1 MPIELGALNQ
11 THHRRRT
18 LSGTQGTGEQPVIS
32 PNGNWSN
39 LILNPVV
46 IDWQLSIIVWASK

>member
-18 LSGTQGTGEQPVIS
+18 LSGTEGAGEQPVI
-32 PNGNWSN
+32 
-39 LILNPVV
+39 PVMGTF
-46 IDWQLSIIVWASK
+46 S